1 METLIER
8 NGKLYKQIIVE
19 QEIDLA
25 QEEYKLQAWKDALAN
40 DAREI
45 AEYEAKLAEIDLL
58 PLDDKYKEMLKMQVT
73 LNSPSGIR
81 QEMIDAQ
88 QAIVDNLRNI

>member
-1 METLIER
+1 MYIEKDGKIYEVIER
-8 NGKLYKQIIVE
+8 EVDI
-19 QEIDLA
+19 A
-25 QEEYKLQAWKDALAN
+25 QEEYKLQAWKDAMAN

-45 AEYEAKLAEIDLL
+45 AEYEAKLAEIDAL
-58 PLDDKYKEMLKMQVT
+58 PLDEKYKEVLKMQVT
-73 LNSPSGIR
+73 LSSPSGIR